1 MLKKEI
7 QEQRM
12 KNYFVQGAKEILKG
26 EGLRGISVRNV
37 AERAGYSYA
46 TLYNYFKDIK
56 DLIFECVKD
65 FQEEGEEFVNAEV
78 SESIHGI
85 EKIKSI
91 TKAYMKFFIQYPGI
105 FELFYVERTI
115 NLANKQPTIE
125 LINTFLD
132 RLCNEEWEYSI
143 KNKLLKRK
151 NADEMKNKL
160 RYVVPGILLL
170 YLTRNYPATYKEF
183 IDITNEQLNYIF
195 GTK

>member
-143 KNKLLKRK
+143 KNKLIKRK

-170 YLTRNYPATYKEF
+170 YLTRNYPATYKEY
-183 IDITNEQLNYIF
+183 IDITNEQFNYIF

>member
-143 KNKLLKRK
+143 KNKLIKRK

-170 YLTRNYPATYKEF
+170 YLTRNYPATYKEYV
-183 IDITNEQLNYIF
+183 DITNEQFNYIF

>member
-7 QEQRM
+7 QERRM

-143 KNKLLKRK
+143 KNKLINRK

-170 YLTRNYPATYKEF
+170 YLTRNYPATYKEY
-183 IDITNEQLNYIF
+183 IDITNEQFNYIF